1 MELFDQARDRLKPD
15 GRIYLMLSSD
25 TNQELFAS
33 LIANAG
39 FSQRKTKE
47 YSLVVESLIIFELLP
62 R

>member
-1 MELFDQARDRLKPD
+1 
-15 GRIYLMLSSD
+15 MLSSD

-33 LIANAG
+33 LIAKAG
-39 FSQRKTKE
+39 FSQRKIKE

>member
-1 MELFDQARDRLKPD
+1 
-15 GRIYLMLSSD
+15 MLSSD

-39 FSQRKTKE
+39 FSQRKIKE

>member
-1 MELFDQARDRLKPD
+1 
-15 GRIYLMLSSD
+15 MLSSD

-33 LIANAG
+33 LIDERG
-39 FSQRKTKE
+39 LQRSARCKE